1 MHEIVCCEFWPVVC
15 PLLCG
20 GATKYLNSDSIH
32 PLIWLFVIL
41 HPFANSFL
49 ISTLKQQKN
58 WGRKLSISVSY
69 KVQKNKNLSI
79 FTIRDYLTF
88 FKAKWRPSRC
98 PFYNSLIFSIGY
110 LSYSC
115 SNFYKVWSIHLYL
128 QIHLYYQHFQIKNII
143 NAPTQNIISRYEHK
157 YFQVIS

>member
-1 MHEIVCCEFWPVVC
+1 MHKIVCCEFWPVVC

-32 PLIWLFVIL
+32 PLIWLFVSL

-58 WGRKLSISVSY
+58 WRKKTKHFCKL
-69 KVQKNKNLSI
+69 QGTENKYLSI

-88 FKAKWRPSRC
+88 FKAKWRLSQC

-115 SNFYKVWSIHLYL
+115 SNFYKVGSIHLYL
-128 QIHLYYQHFQIKNII
+128 QIHLYYQHFQIKNTI

>member
-1 MHEIVCCEFWPVVC
+1 MCSYVLYICARCSVVEPLSIWTQTASILWFDYLSAYTHLPIHFWS
-15 PLLCG
+15 LLWNNR
-20 GATKYLNSDSIH
+20 T
-32 PLIWLFVIL
+32 
-41 HPFANSFL
+41 
-49 ISTLKQQKN
+49 TE
-58 WGRKLSISVSY
+58 GRKLSISVSPGTKAHTY
-69 KVQKNKNLSI
+69 LSF

-88 FKAKWRPSRC
+88 SKAKWRPSRC

-115 SNFYKVWSIHLYL
+115 SNFYKVGSIHLYL
-128 QIHLYYQHFQIKNII
+128 QLHLYYQHFQIKNIM